1 VRDGLLDGSLD
12 SRQLETLTRHSPDVI
27 MLLDLQQRIE
37 FINWTAP
44 GLTPEQVIGTP
55 IFEYV
60 PPDQHEAMR
69 ACFARVLATGAP
81 ASYRNVY
88 YLPGQ
93 APMYWESVVSVVTRD
108 GESIGFAVFSR
119 DVSERDARAK
129 ELDEFFDLSLDFLC
143 IADMNGYFTR
153 VNPTFTRVLG
163 HSEQEIVSRPFLD
176 LIHPDDVARTLREME
191 RLSLGLEVVGFENRY
206 RTRDGGYRVLAW
218 QARADPAHQR
228 IFAVARDVTSER
240 ELEAQL
246 RESQKMEAVGQ
257 LAGGIA
263 HDFNNLMQVVLGNSQ
278 LVAHGLQGERA
289 DVMAHVDEI
298 SRAGQRA
305 ANLTRQLLQFSRRE
319 PLTRQNVDLN
329 DLSRTLLVM
338 LRRLISESIALEFTP
353 SAMPAAVAGDPGQLE
368 QVLMNLCVN
377 ARDAMPAGGVLN
389 IAIEVRQADA
399 GSPSDGGR
407 VVLTVRDSGVGMTED
422 TRERLFE
429 PFFTTK
435 EPGKGTGLG
444 LSTVY
449 GIVRQHGGD
458 IRVTSAPARG
468 STFEAWFPW
477 AP

>member
-1 VRDGLLDGSLD
+1 
-12 SRQLETLTRHSPDVI
+12 
-27 MLLDLQQRIE
+27 
-37 FINWTAP
+37 
-44 GLTPEQVIGTP
+44 
-55 IFEYV
+55 
-60 PPDQHEAMR
+60 
-69 ACFARVLATGAP
+69 
-81 ASYRNVY
+81 
-88 YLPGQ
+88 
-93 APMYWESVVSVVTRD
+93 
-108 GESIGFAVFSR
+108 
-119 DVSERDARAK
+119 
-129 ELDEFFDLSLDFLC
+129 
-143 IADMNGYFTR
+143 
-153 VNPTFTRVLG
+153 
-163 HSEQEIVSRPFLD
+163 
-176 LIHPDDVARTLREME
+176 
-191 RLSLGLEVVGFENRY
+191 VVGFENRY

-218 QARADPAHQR
+218 QARADPAHRR

-240 ELEAQL
+240 ELQAQL

-338 LRRLISESIALEFTP
+338 LRRLIPESIALEFTP

-399 GSPSDGGR
+399 ESPSDGGR